1 MTGIGRSASVAE
13 RARSGWEALRSSFGF
28 LTGVA
33 MALGLIVGFVLP
45 SVEVASDIPVFGIA
59 EPDVGRS
66 LLETVATATVSVA
79 GLAFSVTV
87 VAFTLASSQLSPR
100 VLRTFG
106 ADRLSQ
112 ATLAC
117 FLGTFIYC
125 LAVLTRLGSAE
136 EGGSVSNLPITLA
149 VVLAIVSFAMF
160 AAFIAHIVRM
170 LQPSSIIDGIRA
182 SGREALEAPY
192 PVGVGAE
199 PDEDAVREALART
212 RDGGAPVRSDREG
225 YLSSM
230 HAARL
235 VQAAAACDGTIV
247 QRVQIG
253 MYVTPE
259 LLLADVWCA
268 DDRRDALVAAVRE
281 SFVLSRHRTPVQDG
295 TFALRQLADVALK
308 GFSPGINDPTT
319 AENAIEA
326 IASLLI
332 RSTRGPHPSS
342 FRADERGVARLVAL
356 APDLDDLV
364 RLGFEQIRAFAASDP
379 AISRRLLVLLERI
392 EDTARAGG
400 LPCVEPSRQA
410 ALIVEAAAGALP
422 TATDVD
428 ALRAEH
434 AALWPRSGARP
445 LRDGR

>member
-1 MTGIGRSASVAE
+1 MSGIGLSASVAE

-45 SVEVASDIPVFGIA
+45 SVDVLTDIPVFGFA
-59 EPDVGRS
+59 EPEVARS
-66 LLETVATATVSVA
+66 LLQTVATATVSVA

-100 VLRTFG
+100 VLRTFR

-182 SGREALEAPY
+182 TGREALEAPY
-192 PVGVGAE
+192 PLGVGEE
-199 PDEDAVREALART
+199 PHEDAVREALART
-212 RDGGAPVRSDREG
+212 PDAGAPVRAHREG
-225 YLSSM
+225 YVSSM
-230 HAARL
+230 HARRL
-235 VQAAAACDGTIV
+235 VQAAAACDGIIV

-253 MYVTPE
+253 VYVTPE
-259 LLLADVWCA
+259 LPLADVWCA
-268 DDRRDALVAAVRE
+268 DDRRDTLVAAVRD
-281 SFVLSRHRTPVQDG
+281 SFVLGRQRTPVQDAA
-295 TFALRQLADVALK
+295 FALRQLADVALK
-308 GFSPGINDPTT
+308 GLSPGINDPTT
-319 AENAIEA
+319 AQNALDA
-326 IASLLI
+326 MASLLI

-342 FRADERGVARLVAL
+342 FRADEQGVVRLVAL
-356 APDLDDLV
+356 ALDLDDLV
-364 RLGFEQIRAFAASDP
+364 RLGFEQIRLFATSDP
-379 AISRRLLVLLERI
+379 AISRHLLVLLGRI
-392 EDTARAGG
+392 EDAARTGG

-410 ALIVEAAAGALP
+410 ALIVEGAAAALP
-422 TATDVD
+422 TTTDVD

-434 AALWPRSGARP
+434 AALWPPSGARP